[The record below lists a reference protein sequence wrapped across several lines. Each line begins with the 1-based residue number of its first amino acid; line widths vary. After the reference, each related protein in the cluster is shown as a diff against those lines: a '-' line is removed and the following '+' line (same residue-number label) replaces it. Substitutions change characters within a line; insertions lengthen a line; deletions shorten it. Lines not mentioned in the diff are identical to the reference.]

1 MGVQSYDIIIVG
13 GGTAGSFAAATAAR
27 DGYSVA
33 VLERKTA
40 KEAGKQI
47 LGKKDPKVILWKK
60 KISMRRVMMVV
71 VVKT

>member
-27 DGYSVA
+27 EEYSVV

-40 KEAGKQI
+40 KEAGNI
-47 LGKKDPKVILWKK
+47 ACARVIYGYF
-60 KISMRRVMMVV
+60 R
-71 VVKT
+71 

>member
-27 DGYSVA
+27 EGYSVA

-40 KEAGKQI
+40 KEAGNIACGDAVK
-47 LGKKDPKVILWKK
+47 GKSTFPDVIDLERLAK
-60 KISMRRVMMVV
+60 
-71 VVKT
+71 